1 MAGRCFE
8 RLIVVLLENQM
19 IHHMRCNKLVQ
30 LSVSSVQT
38 SYFHFLFSC
47 EIQI

>member
-1 MAGRCFE
+1 MAGGGFE
-8 RLIVVLLENQM
+8 RVIVVLLENQR
-19 IHHMRCNKLVQ
+19 IHHKRCNKLVQ

-38 SYFHFLFSC
+38 SYFHFLFFC